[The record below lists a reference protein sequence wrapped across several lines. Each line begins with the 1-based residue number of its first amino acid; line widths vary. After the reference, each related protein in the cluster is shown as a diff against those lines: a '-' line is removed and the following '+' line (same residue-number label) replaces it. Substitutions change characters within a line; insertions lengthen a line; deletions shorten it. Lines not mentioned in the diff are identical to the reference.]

1 MARYI
6 STFSVVDFE
15 DFPQIEMNE
24 IIKAKFLSE
33 HGVVVD
39 ETNLA
44 VDENGFTLNEIGP
57 TSIKI
62 VVEV

>member
-1 MARYI
+1 MARY
-6 STFSVVDFE
+6 SCTFLPEDFE

-24 IIKAKFLSE
+24 IITSKFLSE

-39 ETNLA
+39 ESMLA
-44 VDENGFTLNEIGP
+44 LDENGFALNEISP

>member
-1 MARYI
+1 MARY
-6 STFSVVDFE
+6 SCTFLPEDFE

-33 HGVVVD
+33 HGVVVT
-39 ETNLA
+39 EANLA
-44 VDENGFTLNEIGP
+44 LDENGFTLNEIGP